1 MENNERDFKGVW
13 IPKEVWLDTRLSMI
27 EKGIL
32 VEIDSLDFSK
42 SGCFAS
48 NKHLADFCQ
57 CSETKASLAVSKLI
71 ELGYIYVE
79 SFDGRQ
85 RVLKSRLSKNER
97 QDFKKLK
104 SATQKVKGRNTVNK
118 TSINTSN
125 IINETLD
132 EFVFSEEVKAKI
144 VEWLEYKKEKKQS
157 YKDRGLRA
165 FCKQR
170 LEEVAKYGDRYVIE
184 SIDYSMCQN
193 YSGVFPPKAKL
204 NAKTYG
210 ANGIAIKPDSELSEG
225 ERAFAEFMD
234 KVVEGNG

>member
-13 IPKEVWLDTRLSMI
+13 IPKEVWLDARLSMI

-32 VEIDSLDFSK
+32 VEIDSLDFSE

-57 CSETKASLAVSKLI
+57 CSETKASIAVSKLI

-97 QDFKKLK
+97 QNFKKLK
-104 SATQKVKGRNTVNK
+104 SDTQKVKGSNTNNK
-118 TSINTSN
+118 TSINTNN
-125 IINETLD
+125 IIIQTLD
-132 EFVFSEEVKAKI
+132 EFEVSEEVKAKI

-157 YKDRGLRA
+157 YKERGLRA

-170 LEEVAKYGDRYVIE
+170 HDEVSQYGDRYVIDN
-184 SIDYSMCQN
+184 IDYSMSQN
-193 YSGVFPPKAKL
+193 YSGVFAPKTNNTKGVNDGSNREDYRA
-204 NAKTYG
+204 
-210 ANGIAIKPDSELSEG
+210 SEEYARCG
-225 ERAFAEFMD
+225 VDFGTTFE
-234 KVVEGNG
+234 

>member
-32 VEIDSLDFSK
+32 VEIDSLDLSEI
-42 SGCFAS
+42 GCFAS

-71 ELGYIYVE
+71 DLGYIYVE

-104 SATQKVKGRNTVNK
+104 SATQKVKGINTVNK

-132 EFVFSEEVKAKI
+132 EFDFSEEVKAKI
-144 VEWLEYKKEKKQS
+144 IEWLEYKKEKKQS

-170 LEEVAKYGDRYVIE
+170 YEEILKYGDIYVIGM
-184 SIDYSMCQN
+184 IDYSMCQN
-193 YSGVFPPKAKL
+193 YSGVFPPKNNTK
-204 NAKTYG
+204 G
-210 ANGIAIKPDSELSEG
+210 ATNGTDSENACG
-225 ERAFAEFMD
+225 EPTPQKYGRYC
-234 KVVEGNG
+234 